1 MERDKFIDIVLP
13 HHIVTLS
20 LQGSKI
26 TAEVLQEMTER
37 INFFIR
43 LNILKTDISE
53 RTVEQSIKGKKYINL
68 L

>member
-20 LQGSKI
+20 LQGSKV
-26 TAEVLQEMTER
+26 TAEMLQEMTQR

-43 LNILKTDISE
+43 LNIFKTEITE